1 MSKQW
6 SDEQPIYRQLQQEV
20 TDLVLR
26 GTVAEGEALPSVRQL
41 SADYR
46 INHLTVAKAYQALVD
61 EGLLEKRRGLGMFVA
76 SGARLQLLTRERE
89 RFLTEELPALSARA
103 RDLGLG
109 ERELSARIK
118 ELYKELHEGAS
129 S

>member
-1 MSKQW
+1 MNKQW
-6 SDEQPIYRQLQQEV
+6 SDDQPIYRQLQQEV
-20 TDLVLR
+20 TDLILR
-26 GTVAEGEALPSVRQL
+26 GDAAEGEALPSVRQL

-76 SGARLQLLTRERE
+76 TGARTLLLERERE
-89 RFLTEELPALSARA
+89 KFLDQELPAIWQRA
-103 RDLGLG
+103 RDLGLNEKTLIEKLKQITG
-109 ERELSARIK
+109 D
-118 ELYKELHEGAS
+118 S